1 MRKNQGINYIWR
13 WMLSGLMFCLSFIG
27 LLSVAHADSINY
39 QTFKYGTFTTSM
51 ADGYYVKPA
60 QITVSGNK
68 YVITMTIRTA
78 NDLTAWPVVVNSID
92 GQAPQNVSKTR
103 SGSSYDYSYSFTES
117 DLNKV
122 ISSNISINVPGVY
135 TATHNISFK
144 FDTSDLPSKSGGN
157 SQTES
162 TTAVGTNDPS
172 LNTKLKKLTSQAS
185 SQSKAASKKESQ
197 LAVSISQQNLA
208 TAKQNRYNAALFY
221 YVLVIG
227 LVGLVILIGS
237 VGYFI
242 WRGKYHPRH

>member
-1 MRKNQGINYIWR
+1 MKKNQGIHCLWQ
-13 WMLSGLMFCLSFIG
+13 WLLSGLMVLGTFICLSG
-27 LLSVAHADSINY
+27 TAQADTINY
-39 QTFKYGTFTTSM
+39 QTFKYGTSTTSM

-60 QITVSGNK
+60 QITTSGDK

-78 NDLTAWPVVVNSID
+78 NDLTAWPVVVNTID

-103 SGSSYDYSYSFTES
+103 RGSSYDYSYSFTES

-144 FDTSDLPSKSGGN
+144 FDTSNLPSKAGGD
-157 SQTES
+157 SETDS
-162 TTAVGTNDPS
+162 TSTAGANDPS
-172 LNTKLKKLTSQAS
+172 LNQKLKTLNSQAS

-197 LAVSISQQNLA
+197 LADSISKQNLA
-208 TAKQNRYNAALFY
+208 TTKQNHYNAALFY
-221 YVLVIG
+221 YVLAIG
-227 LVGLVILIGS
+227 LIGLAILIGS
-237 VGYFI
+237 VAYFI